1 MSVFIYRKSQPNLPL
16 TDISQFTAKEI
27 SKSDLLWI
35 DLYCPTKAEEETI
48 ETELKIDIITE
59 EEQRGMEES
68 ASFFEESGNIYL
80 DIDVPAR
87 IGAKPY
93 IMPTEPANYQRANL
107 SFVLT
112 PDCLVSFRNHAFRA
126 LEVGSSR
133 ASARLEG
140 IKTPSAALIAIVEA
154 IIERQADLL
163 ASLGREVDLISVPVL
178 AQRHLLKAEPR
189 LKKLGALGAQ
199 LALCRD
205 CLYDLRRM
213 LHFLSAHQ
221 GIYEFNKPRLGEIR
235 EDIGALQR
243 NCEAQSNDLT
253 FLLDAT
259 LGLVGARQS
268 RALNFMAIVTLLFA
282 PPTLISSIFGMNF
295 SHWTFFQN
303 PQGHLISF
311 GLMALSALIVVGIAR
326 LARLF

>member
-1 MSVFIYRKSQPNLPL
+1 MSVFMFRKSQPNSPL
-16 TDISQFTAKEI
+16 TDIEQLDAKDFN
-27 SKSDLLWI
+27 KSDLLWV
-35 DLYCPTKAEEETI
+35 DLYCPTKIEEETI
-48 ETELKIDIITE
+48 EATFKIDIMTE

-68 ASFFEESGNIYL
+68 ASFFEENGNIYL

-93 IMPTEPANYQRANL
+93 IIAKDPANYQRANL

-112 PDCLVSFRNHAFRA
+112 PECLISFRNHAFRA
-126 LEVGSSR
+126 LEVGHSR
-133 ASARLEG
+133 ASARMEG
-140 IKTPSAALIAIVEA
+140 IKSPQNALIAIIEA

-163 ASLGREVDLISVPVL
+163 ASLGREVDMISVPVL
-178 AQRHLLKAEPR
+178 AQQHLLKAEPR

-205 CLYDLRRM
+205 CLYDLGRM

-221 GIYEFNKPRLGEIR
+221 GRYEFNKPRLSEIR

-282 PPTLISSIFGMNF
+282 PPTLIASVLGMNF
-295 SHWTFFQN
+295 GNWTFFESPN
-303 PQGHLISF
+303 GHLISF
-311 GLMALSALIVVGIAR
+311 GLMAISALIVIGIAR